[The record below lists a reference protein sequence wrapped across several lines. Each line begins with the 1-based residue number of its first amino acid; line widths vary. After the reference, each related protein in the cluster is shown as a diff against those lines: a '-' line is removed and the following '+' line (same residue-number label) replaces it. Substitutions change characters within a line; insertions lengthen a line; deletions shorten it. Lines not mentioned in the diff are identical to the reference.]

1 MSALKKKAPAKKTPA
16 KKPAQ
21 KKTPAKKSSPSSQST
36 KATAELPKFAITEE
50 VIAKL
55 SASATTP
62 APALKKKKGFF
73 ARLFGR

>member
-1 MSALKKKAPAKKTPA
+1 MSAPKKKAPAKKTPA

-21 KKTPAKKSSPSSQST
+21 KKTPAKKSSPSSESA

-55 SASATTP
+55 SAP
-62 APALKKKKGFF
+62 APVLKKKKGFF